1 MMMSWQRRHCC
12 APTCIVMDVALRTRP
27 VSSSRC
33 VSSLVCSPLL
43 LPRSC
48 AAWRPRASVSRCSC
62 VCHVRSVG
70 NVEAI
75 SRGDLDMAQE

>member
-1 MMMSWQRRHCC
+1 MMISRQRRHCC
-12 APTCIVMDVALRTRP
+12 APTCIVMDTVLRTRP

-33 VSSLVCSPLL
+33 ASSLACSPLL
-43 LPRSC
+43 LPCSC
-48 AAWRPRASVSRCSC
+48 AALRPRASVSRCSC